1 MNVDGM
7 PWYLEKKEKQPE
19 PEKIELTKEESR
31 AMMGGILKA
40 TLLVTLAFGVGLTLF
55 ILLCDLFFS
64 DNAKAPPP
72 DVRRGRKKRWK
83 TPEEF

>member
-1 MNVDGM
+1 MGKRKREEFEDDGRTIADMNVDGM

-40 TLLVTLAFGVGLTLF
+40 TLLVTLAFGVGLTVF
-55 ILLCDLFFS
+55 ILLCDLVFF
-64 DNAKAPPP
+64 
-72 DVRRGRKKRWK
+72 R
-83 TPEEF
+83 

>member
-1 MNVDGM
+1 MGKCQREEFEDDGRTIADMNVDGM

-55 ILLCDLFFS
+55 ILLCDLVFF
-64 DNAKAPPP
+64 
-72 DVRRGRKKRWK
+72 R
-83 TPEEF
+83 

>member
-1 MNVDGM
+1 MGKRQREEFEDDGRTIADMNVDGM

-55 ILLCDLFFS
+55 ILLCDLVFF
-64 DNAKAPPP
+64 
-72 DVRRGRKKRWK
+72 R
-83 TPEEF
+83 

>member
-1 MNVDGM
+1 MGKRKREEFEDDGRTIADMNVDGM

-31 AMMGGILKA
+31 AMMAGILKA

-55 ILLCDLFFS
+55 ILLCDLVFF
-64 DNAKAPPP
+64 
-72 DVRRGRKKRWK
+72 R
-83 TPEEF
+83 

>member
-1 MNVDGM
+1 MGKREEFEDDGRTIADMNVDGM

-19 PEKIELTKEESR
+19 PEKIELTKEEGR

-55 ILLCDLFFS
+55 ILLCDLVFF
-64 DNAKAPPP
+64 
-72 DVRRGRKKRWK
+72 R
-83 TPEEF
+83 

>member
-1 MNVDGM
+1 MGKREEFEDDGRTIADMNVDGM

-19 PEKIELTKEESR
+19 PEKIELTKEEGR

-55 ILLCDLFFS
+55 ILLCDLVLF
-64 DNAKAPPP
+64 
-72 DVRRGRKKRWK
+72 R
-83 TPEEF
+83 